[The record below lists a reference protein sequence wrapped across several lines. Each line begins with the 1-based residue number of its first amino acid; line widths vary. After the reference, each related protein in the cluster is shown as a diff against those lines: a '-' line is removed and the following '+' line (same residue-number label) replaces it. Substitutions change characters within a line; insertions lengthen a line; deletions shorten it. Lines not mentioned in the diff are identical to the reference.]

1 MIETGLKIIEKK
13 KIEAHLFRTENSL
26 LTVEKISPKVFV
38 HDIYRFLNSLLGSSI
53 LKIKFESSVLNMSE
67 KAAKPNQEKTN

>member
-13 KIEAHLFRTENSL
+13 KIKTHLFRTENSL

-53 LKIKFESSVLNMSE
+53 LKIKFESSVLNKSE
-67 KAAKPNQEKTN
+67 KEAKPNQEKTN

>member
-13 KIEAHLFRTENSL
+13 KIKAHLFRTENSL

-38 HDIYRFLNSLLGSSI
+38 HNIYRFLNSLLGSSI
-53 LKIKFESSVLNMSE
+53 LKIKFESSVLNKSE